1 MALKTIAL
9 ILVYTTVPF
18 QYNAWEGG
26 QEEELEPRIAICHR
40 QEYRLGKGGVLKKN
54 RLIV

>member
-26 QEEELEPRIAICHR
+26 QEEELEPCIAICHR